1 MRSGD
6 FRLLTLGRLALVD
19 PTGVE
24 DASLGTRRRKL
35 ALLAVLATARRPVS
49 RDALVELFW
58 GEQSEERARHSL
70 SDALSHLRR
79 TLGPGSITARRA
91 EVALADD
98 APLAVD
104 VLALAAAAD
113 AGRWDEV
120 VALYAGPVL
129 DAVHGA
135 GSPRW
140 EQWVDQQRARVEAA
154 FQSACRAECARLAA
168 AGEWEACAAL
178 AARWLERAPLS
189 APAAVRRLTALAAD
203 GSADGARRAL
213 DAYERLGRLLRAEY
227 GAAPDATVAAA
238 AREIADRLAAAPEP
252 APPAPVV
259 IPVVIPVAL
268 PAESPTEPEPAAP
281 VPSPAAPAV
290 VARDAAPVRR
300 RRLRYML
307 GVAAAL
313 AAVAT
318 GVVLRPRERAAPPA
332 AAALQAARDR
342 VLVADFESA
351 GPDYPVA
358 LLVGEAVRIGLSESS
373 ALRVMEE
380 PDVRAALVR
389 LERPASSS
397 LAPALARELARQ
409 EGIDAVV
416 VGAVRATPGGLVL
429 SAALESAAGEVLVT
443 ARAIAADS
451 TGVLAAAESLAR
463 QLREGVGESARAI
476 RAAASLAAVTT
487 RSPAA
492 LERYTQAQRA
502 LHRDGD
508 RERAIALLEEAL
520 ALDSTF
526 AMAHHRLGVVLNS
539 DPFVR
544 DRMTAALTRAVRH
557 ADRLPERERQRT
569 LGSYHML
576 VTADYARAAAAYRE
590 LLALQ
595 PDDGAT

>member
-35 ALLAVLATARRPVS
+35 ALLALLATARRPVS

-120 VALYAGPVL
+120 VALYAGPFL
-129 DAVHGA
+129 DAVHVA

-213 DAYERLGRLLRAEY
+213 DAYERLGRLLR
-227 GAAPDATVAAA
+227 
-238 AREIADRLAAAPEP
+238 
-252 APPAPVV
+252 
-259 IPVVIPVAL
+259 
-268 PAESPTEPEPAAP
+268 
-281 VPSPAAPAV
+281 
-290 VARDAAPVRR
+290 
-300 RRLRYML
+300 
-307 GVAAAL
+307 
-313 AAVAT
+313 
-318 GVVLRPRERAAPPA
+318 
-332 AAALQAARDR
+332 
-342 VLVADFESA
+342 
-351 GPDYPVA
+351 
-358 LLVGEAVRIGLSESS
+358 
-373 ALRVMEE
+373 
-380 PDVRAALVR
+380 
-389 LERPASSS
+389 
-397 LAPALARELARQ
+397 
-409 EGIDAVV
+409 
-416 VGAVRATPGGLVL
+416 
-429 SAALESAAGEVLVT
+429 
-443 ARAIAADS
+443 
-451 TGVLAAAESLAR
+451 
-463 QLREGVGESARAI
+463 
-476 RAAASLAAVTT
+476 
-487 RSPAA
+487 
-492 LERYTQAQRA
+492 
-502 LHRDGD
+502 
-508 RERAIALLEEAL
+508 
-520 ALDSTF
+520 
-526 AMAHHRLGVVLNS
+526 
-539 DPFVR
+539 
-544 DRMTAALTRAVRH
+544 
-557 ADRLPERERQRT
+557 
-569 LGSYHML
+569 
-576 VTADYARAAAAYRE
+576 
-590 LLALQ
+590 
-595 PDDGAT
+595 